1 MGRRAKTEETC
12 SSSSRRGR
20 TGRESKEMRNDKNE
34 RKKKGGHQKEGE
46 KVKECCV
53 CILRYSFLFGD
64 EKKKR
69 KYLRRVVKLFWCG
82 SIRRDNMCNHH
93 IFVVVLVRASI
104 VFSPLLLIRYSS
116 SWTFSG
122 AYYMQMGP
130 RCLYFI
136 FPLLFFVFFFLF
148 CFLFSCLAHSID
160 WLKIISHSSPWLYM
174 DTPPQQHWMHI
185 FYNAS
190 SYYRIL
196 LTPWIWLLLLVS
208 WYVSYTYAKLS
219 RFSNNITHFPFRFFI
234 FQYFFFQ

>member
-20 TGRESKEMRNDKNE
+20 TGRESKEMSNDKNE
-34 RKKKGGHQKEGE
+34 RKKGGHQKEGE

-122 AYYMQMGP
+122 AYYMQMDP

-136 FPLLFFVFFFLF
+136 FPLLFFVFFFFSFVF
-148 CFLFSCLAHSID
+148 CFLVWHIPSTD
-160 WLKIISHSSPWLYM
+160 WKSSPTHLHDFTWTHHHSNTECIYSTTPAVTTGSCWLPEY
-174 DTPPQQHWMHI
+174 D
-185 FYNAS
+185 
-190 SYYRIL
+190 YY
-196 LTPWIWLLLLVS
+196 
-208 WYVSYTYAKLS
+208 Y
-219 RFSNNITHFPFRFFI
+219 
-234 FQYFFFQ
+234 